1 MPTNQISEFITNKDG
16 NTLSGR
22 LNELVSKTENL
33 DILVGYFYISGF
45 YQLYKNLEE
54 VDKIRILIG
63 LNTEA
68 QVVDAVQ
75 GNLEIPFESAK
86 KVKDSISKKYIDEVA
101 AADDDVNVEE
111 GMLKFVEWLQSG
123 KLQIKIYDKA
133 PLHAKLYIFTF
144 NEGQLDPGRVI
155 TGSSNLTRSGLKENL
170 EFNVELKN
178 SNDYKFAL
186 ENFNALWDEAIEL
199 SETLN
204 ETITKKTHLNEEIT
218 PYQLYL
224 KFLYEYF
231 REDLTAD
238 TEIEDYIPDGYL
250 ELEYQKQAVVN
261 AKKIIEEYGGVFISD
276 VVGLG
281 KTYITARLL
290 NVLGGKTLV
299 IASPALIAKDN
310 PGSWTNV
317 LMDFGVRGFECES
330 VGMLEKILERGVDK
344 FDNVVIDESHNFR
357 NEATLSFERLTEI
370 CRGKKVVLVSAT
382 PFNNKPSDLLAQI
395 KLFQNSRKST
405 IPGVPN
411 LEAYFSSLKSR
422 IGQLSRRDNYEQ
434 YMEVAKS
441 NAQDIRNNILKYLMV
456 RRTRSEI
463 EKYYSDD
470 LKKQGLK
477 FPEVHEPEPI
487 FYQLDSEEEGA
498 FNKTISFIENFKYS
512 RYIPLLYYTGEL
524 TEQERI
530 SQRNMLTFM
539 KMLLLKRFE
548 SSVFAFKKTLK
559 RFIRS
564 YELMIDQF
572 DKGNV
577 YVSKKR
583 ANKVFQLLEENRIE
597 ELMDLIEQEKV
608 EFYKSEDFN
617 KNFRKD
623 LEYDL
628 SLLRN
633 LDEIWENIDRDV
645 KFETFVEKLKSDKI
659 LSNNKLIIFTESKET
674 ANYLSEKIEER
685 LNEKVL
691 NYTGDSATA
700 LRADVIKNFDAKA
713 PKKENIY
720 RILVTTE
727 VLAEGVNLHQ
737 SNVVINYDIP
747 WNPTRL
753 MQRVG
758 RINRVDTKF
767 KDIYT
772 YNIFPSL
779 QSNDILKLKEA
790 AEAKIQMFIE
800 LLGNDARLLT
810 EGEEIKS
817 NELFDKLSSKETIIG
832 ETEEDSELKYLT
844 VIKDIRD
851 KNVELFS
858 QIKNLPK
865 KSRSARRLEQQSG
878 ELLTYFKKGKLD
890 KFIISGSKEPRELG
904 FLEAIKLFECKENT
918 QRVNIPS
925 SFYKQIKKNKEYF
938 GSITSEEGGMVLETR
953 TGALDRKILKRLN
966 ANTVKRFDGFTEEQ
980 EEYLEI
986 VKQKIDEGALPKN
999 SAKRI
1004 WGKMKNMV
1012 KPLEIVSLL
1021 QKEISPNLLKD
1032 THSQAKESVSNV
1044 KEVILS
1050 EYFE

>member
-22 LNELVSKTENL
+22 LNELVPKTENL

-63 LNTEA
+63 LNTES

-86 KVKDSISKKYIDEVA
+86 KVKDSISKNYIDEVA

-186 ENFNALWDEAIEL
+186 ESFNALWDDAIEL
-199 SETLN
+199 SQTLN

-608 EFYKSEDFN
+608 EFYKSEDFD

-685 LNEKVL
+685 LDEEIL

-772 YNIFPSL
+772 YNIFPSV

>member
-1 MPTNQISEFITNKDG
+1 MALNRITEFITNEG
-16 NTLSGR
+16 NNTLSVR
-22 LNELVSKTENL
+22 LNNLASRTENL
-33 DILVGYFYISGF
+33 DVLVGYFYVSGF
-45 YQLYKNLEE
+45 YQIYKNLEE

-63 LNTEA
+63 LNTES
-68 QVVDAVQ
+68 QVVDAVR
-75 GNLEIPFESAK
+75 GNLEIPFESVK
-86 KVKDSISKKYIDEVA
+86 KIKDSISKKYIDEIA
-101 AADDDVNVEE
+101 NAEDDIDVEE
-111 GMLKFVEWLQSG
+111 GILRFVEWLQSG

-144 NEGQLDPGRVI
+144 NKGQLDLGRVI

-186 ENFNALWDEAIEL
+186 ENFNALWNDAIEL

-250 ELEYQKQAVVN
+250 ELEYQKQAVIN
-261 AKKIIEEYGGVFISD
+261 AKKIIDEYGGVFISD

-290 NVLGGKTLV
+290 NTLGGKTLV
-299 IASPALIAKDN
+299 IASPTLISKDN
-310 PGSWTNV
+310 PGSWNNV
-317 LMDFGVRGFECES
+317 LIDFGVRGVECES

-357 NEATLSFERLTEI
+357 NESTLSFERLTEI

-382 PFNNKPSDLLAQI
+382 PFNNQPSDLLAQI

-405 IPGVPN
+405 IPGIPN
-411 LEAYFSSLKSR
+411 LEIYFSNLKSKIDKLDR
-422 IGQLSRRDNYEQ
+422 KDSYDEYID
-434 YMEVAKS
+434 VAKS

-477 FPEVHEPEPI
+477 FPKVHDPEPI
-487 FYQLDSEEEGA
+487 FYQFNSREEDA
-498 FNKTISFIENFKYS
+498 FKKTISFIENFKYS
-512 RYIPLLYYTGEL
+512 RYIPLLYYTGKL
-524 TEQERI
+524 TERERV

-548 SSVFAFKKTLK
+548 SSIFAFRRTIR

-564 YELMIDQF
+564 YELMIREF
-572 DKGNV
+572 DEGNV
-577 YVSKKR
+577 FVSKKN
-583 ANKVFQLLEENRIE
+583 ANKVFQLLEENRAE
-597 ELMDLIEQEKV
+597 EIMELIEKEKV
-608 EFYKSEDFN
+608 EFYKSKDFD
-617 KNFRKD
+617 KNFRRD
-623 LEYDL
+623 LDYDL
-628 SLLRN
+628 SLLMN
-633 LDEIWENIDRDV
+633 LNEIWESIDRDV
-645 KFETFVEKLKSDKI
+645 KFETFVEKLKSDNI
-659 LSNNKLIIFTESKET
+659 LGNNKLIIFTESKET
-674 ANYLSEKIEER
+674 ANYLSEKIKKELDEE
-685 LNEKVL
+685 VL
-691 NYTGDSATA
+691 NYTGDSAKT
-700 LRADVIKNFDAKA
+700 LRVDVINNFDAKA
-713 PKKENIY
+713 PRKENIY

-727 VLAEGVNLHQ
+727 VLAEGVNLHS

-772 YNIFPSL
+772 YNFFPSV
-779 QSNDILKLKEA
+779 QSNDLLKLEEA
-790 AEAKIQMFIE
+790 AEAKIKMFIE

-890 KFIISGSKEPRELG
+890 KFIISGSKEPQELG
-904 FLEAIKLFECKENT
+904 FLEAIKLFECKEDT

-925 SFYKQIKKNKEYF
+925 SFYKQIKTNKEYF
-938 GSITSEEGGMVLETR
+938 ESITLEGEGMVLETR

-986 VKQKIDEGALPKN
+986 VKQKIDDGALPKN
-999 SAKRI
+999 LAKRI

-1021 QKEISPNLLKD
+1021 QKEISSNLLKD
-1032 THSQAKESVSNV
+1032 THSQVKESVSSV

>member
-231 REDLTAD
+231 REDLTVD

-904 FLEAIKLFECKENT
+904 FLEAIKLFECKEDT

-999 SAKRI
+999 SARRI

-1032 THSQAKESVSNV
+1032 THSQARESVSNV
-1044 KEVILS
+1044 KEVILC

>member
-999 SAKRI
+999 SARRI

-1032 THSQAKESVSNV
+1032 THSQARESVSNV
-1044 KEVILS
+1044 KEVILC

>member
-86 KVKDSISKKYIDEVA
+86 KVKDSISKKYVDEVA

-999 SAKRI
+999 SARRI

-1032 THSQAKESVSNV
+1032 THSQARESVSNV

>member
-1 MPTNQISEFITNKDG
+1 M
-16 NTLSGR
+16 
-22 LNELVSKTENL
+22 
-33 DILVGYFYISGF
+33 
-45 YQLYKNLEE
+45 
-54 VDKIRILIG
+54 
-63 LNTEA
+63 
-68 QVVDAVQ
+68 
-75 GNLEIPFESAK
+75 
-86 KVKDSISKKYIDEVA
+86 
-101 AADDDVNVEE
+101 
-111 GMLKFVEWLQSG
+111 
-123 KLQIKIYDKA
+123 
-133 PLHAKLYIFTF
+133 
-144 NEGQLDPGRVI
+144 
-155 TGSSNLTRSGLKENL
+155 
-170 EFNVELKN
+170 
-178 SNDYKFAL
+178 
-186 ENFNALWDEAIEL
+186 WDEAIEL

-904 FLEAIKLFECKENT
+904 FLEAIKLFECKEDT

-999 SAKRI
+999 SARRI

-1032 THSQAKESVSNV
+1032 THSQARESVSNV
-1044 KEVILS
+1044 KEVILC

>member
-1 MPTNQISEFITNKDG
+1 M
-16 NTLSGR
+16 
-22 LNELVSKTENL
+22 
-33 DILVGYFYISGF
+33 
-45 YQLYKNLEE
+45 
-54 VDKIRILIG
+54 
-63 LNTEA
+63 
-68 QVVDAVQ
+68 
-75 GNLEIPFESAK
+75 
-86 KVKDSISKKYIDEVA
+86 
-101 AADDDVNVEE
+101 
-111 GMLKFVEWLQSG
+111 
-123 KLQIKIYDKA
+123 
-133 PLHAKLYIFTF
+133 
-144 NEGQLDPGRVI
+144 
-155 TGSSNLTRSGLKENL
+155 
-170 EFNVELKN
+170 
-178 SNDYKFAL
+178 
-186 ENFNALWDEAIEL
+186 WDEAIEL

-623 LEYDL
+623 LEYD
-628 SLLRN
+628 
-633 LDEIWENIDRDV
+633 
-645 KFETFVEKLKSDKI
+645 
-659 LSNNKLIIFTESKET
+659 
-674 ANYLSEKIEER
+674 
-685 LNEKVL
+685 
-691 NYTGDSATA
+691 
-700 LRADVIKNFDAKA
+700 
-713 PKKENIY
+713 
-720 RILVTTE
+720 
-727 VLAEGVNLHQ
+727 
-737 SNVVINYDIP
+737 
-747 WNPTRL
+747 
-753 MQRVG
+753 
-758 RINRVDTKF
+758 
-767 KDIYT
+767 
-772 YNIFPSL
+772 
-779 QSNDILKLKEA
+779 
-790 AEAKIQMFIE
+790 
-800 LLGNDARLLT
+800 
-810 EGEEIKS
+810 
-817 NELFDKLSSKETIIG
+817 
-832 ETEEDSELKYLT
+832 
-844 VIKDIRD
+844 
-851 KNVELFS
+851 
-858 QIKNLPK
+858 
-865 KSRSARRLEQQSG
+865 
-878 ELLTYFKKGKLD
+878 
-890 KFIISGSKEPRELG
+890 
-904 FLEAIKLFECKENT
+904 
-918 QRVNIPS
+918 
-925 SFYKQIKKNKEYF
+925 
-938 GSITSEEGGMVLETR
+938 
-953 TGALDRKILKRLN
+953 
-966 ANTVKRFDGFTEEQ
+966 
-980 EEYLEI
+980 
-986 VKQKIDEGALPKN
+986 
-999 SAKRI
+999 
-1004 WGKMKNMV
+1004 
-1012 KPLEIVSLL
+1012 
-1021 QKEISPNLLKD
+1021 
-1032 THSQAKESVSNV
+1032 
-1044 KEVILS
+1044 
-1050 EYFE
+1050 

>member
-22 LNELVSKTENL
+22 LNELVPKTENL

-63 LNTEA
+63 LNTES

-86 KVKDSISKKYIDEVA
+86 KVKDSISKNYIDEVA

-231 REDLTAD
+231 REDLTVD

-564 YELMIDQF
+564 YELMINQF
-572 DKGNV
+572 DQGNV

-617 KNFRKD
+617 ENFRKD

-685 LNEKVL
+685 LGEENL

-772 YNIFPSL
+772 YNIFPSV

-878 ELLTYFKKGKLD
+878 KLLTYFKKGKLD
-890 KFIISGSKEPRELG
+890 KFIISGSKEPQELG
-904 FLEAIKLFECKENT
+904 FLEAIKLFECKEDT
-918 QRVNIPS
+918 KRVNIPS

>member
-1 MPTNQISEFITNKDG
+1 
-16 NTLSGR
+16 
-22 LNELVSKTENL
+22 
-33 DILVGYFYISGF
+33 
-45 YQLYKNLEE
+45 
-54 VDKIRILIG
+54 
-63 LNTEA
+63 
-68 QVVDAVQ
+68 
-75 GNLEIPFESAK
+75 
-86 KVKDSISKKYIDEVA
+86 
-101 AADDDVNVEE
+101 
-111 GMLKFVEWLQSG
+111 
-123 KLQIKIYDKA
+123 
-133 PLHAKLYIFTF
+133 
-144 NEGQLDPGRVI
+144 
-155 TGSSNLTRSGLKENL
+155 
-170 EFNVELKN
+170 
-178 SNDYKFAL
+178 
-186 ENFNALWDEAIEL
+186 
-199 SETLN
+199 
-204 ETITKKTHLNEEIT
+204 
-218 PYQLYL
+218 
-224 KFLYEYF
+224 
-231 REDLTAD
+231 
-238 TEIEDYIPDGYL
+238 
-250 ELEYQKQAVVN
+250 
-261 AKKIIEEYGGVFISD
+261 
-276 VVGLG
+276 
-281 KTYITARLL
+281 
-290 NVLGGKTLV
+290 
-299 IASPALIAKDN
+299 
-310 PGSWTNV
+310 
-317 LMDFGVRGFECES
+317 
-330 VGMLEKILERGVDK
+330 
-344 FDNVVIDESHNFR
+344 
-357 NEATLSFERLTEI
+357 
-370 CRGKKVVLVSAT
+370 
-382 PFNNKPSDLLAQI
+382 
-395 KLFQNSRKST
+395 
-405 IPGVPN
+405 
-411 LEAYFSSLKSR
+411 
-422 IGQLSRRDNYEQ
+422 
-434 YMEVAKS
+434 
-441 NAQDIRNNILKYLMV
+441 MV

-904 FLEAIKLFECKENT
+904 FLEAIKLFECKEDT

-999 SAKRI
+999 SARRI

-1032 THSQAKESVSNV
+1032 THSQARESVSNV
-1044 KEVILS
+1044 KEVILC

>member
-904 FLEAIKLFECKENT
+904 FLEAIKLFECKEDT

-999 SAKRI
+999 SARRI

-1032 THSQAKESVSNV
+1032 THSQARESVSNV
-1044 KEVILS
+1044 KEVILC